1 MKNLP
6 TRCTHF
12 ALIAIYSTK
21 MVQKGIRISEK
32 YYTFVAVYYTVVSRT
47 NNTNMSNS
55 ILDYLINLDK
65 SLTVFFNYNGG
76 SVQDS
81 LWYGLSSR
89 LIWVLPA
96 LLLLCFLIHK
106 PKKWKEATLVILA
119 LVLVITL
126 CDQISSSIMKP
137 YFARLRP
144 SHTPGVENM
153 LHYVNGYR
161 GGQYG
166 FASSHA
172 ANSFGAVTFVALL
185 LRRWKVTVALL
196 LLSLC
201 VCYSRIY
208 LGVHFFGDIFVGAVI
223 GVMFGYIVYAIVSA
237 DWSAAYRHI
246 AHFRFRTALR

>member
-1 MKNLP
+1 
-6 TRCTHF
+6 
-12 ALIAIYSTK
+12 
-21 MVQKGIRISEK
+21 
-32 YYTFVAVYYTVVSRT
+32 
-47 NNTNMSNS
+47 MSNS

-89 LIWVLPA
+89 LIWVFPA

-161 GGQYG
+161 GGSYG

-172 ANSFGAVTFVALL
+172 ANSAGAVTFVSLL
-185 LRRWKVTVALL
+185 LRHRAVT
-196 LLSLC
+196 LSLTLLAIL
-201 VCYSRIY
+201 VSFSRVY
-208 LGVHFFGDIFVGAVI
+208 LGVHYVGDILTGALLGAAI
-223 GVMFGYIVYAIVSA
+223 GSAFYWMLPRKCRDGFRLTRDNIGY
-237 DWSAAYRHI
+237 H
-246 AHFRFRTALR
+246 TAR